1 MYEVFEH
8 TADLGIRVTAKD
20 LNELFADAGRGV
32 IAQLANLST
41 VRPVNKKTIT
51 LTGESLDYL
60 LFDWLSE
67 LLYAFEESHLLLA
80 EFDVQVESSADGFEL
95 SATCRGEIADAGR
108 HELDHEVKAITYH
121 GLFVKQQRDGSWEAE
136 VIVDI

>member
-8 TADLGIRVTAKD
+8 TADLGLRIRAGSLD
-20 LNELFADAGRGV
+20 ELFADAARGL
-32 IAQLANLST
+32 IAQLANLAH
-41 VRPVNKKTIT
+41 VKPVTEKTFA
-51 LTGESLDYL
+51 LTSDSLDYL

-67 LLYAFEESHLLLA
+67 LLFAFEESRLLLA
-80 EFDVQVESSADGFEL
+80 EFDVHVTEVAGEFRLTAS
-95 SATCRGEIADAGR
+95 CRGEIADATR

-121 GLFVKQQRDGSWEAE
+121 GLFVRQSDSGEWEAE